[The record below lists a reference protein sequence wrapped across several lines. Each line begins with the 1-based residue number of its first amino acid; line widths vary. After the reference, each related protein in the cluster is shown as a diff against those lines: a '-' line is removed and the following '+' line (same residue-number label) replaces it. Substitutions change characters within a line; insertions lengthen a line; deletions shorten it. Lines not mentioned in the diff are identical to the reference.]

1 MFALQACTPIPSLSS
16 EPSSTSLIEACI
28 YSLPSFDHGE
38 SPWNIVTVR
47 TPRTNKHTTL
57 MGESINDHSFGA
69 DAWRRQTSTNN
80 VPVTCQLCLSKVVAN
95 LIVRIFA
102 VFVVAQWHN
111 TAPVLAHRFHLAGEA
126 ALLHAHSCWRIT
138 IAEWHGSWHHDSCCR
153 VATGGRLVVDG
164 RGRIT
169 TSTSTASQ
177 FCANKNTNYIPGQVY
192 ASL

>member
-1 MFALQACTPIPSLSS
+1 MHLHIWKHRRPTGVKMAISRSGLTETFQESNTTSSILKLNHDPSLRQLLCPWRSEMLFLSSQPPMADGSSKCSQVFALQACTPIPSLSS

-102 VFVVAQWHN
+102 VFVVAQLN
-111 TAPVLAHRFHLAGEA
+111 ENNRPNRM
-126 ALLHAHSCWRIT
+126 I
-138 IAEWHGSWHHDSCCR
+138 
-153 VATGGRLVVDG
+153 
-164 RGRIT
+164 
-169 TSTSTASQ
+169 
-177 FCANKNTNYIPGQVY
+177 K
-192 ASL
+192 